1 MATETAGS
9 DMGLGLTVLFALVA
23 LVGAAAMFAAP
34 GQLNK
39 AWGFGLAMLAA
50 TLAVVAAQL
59 YA

>member
-1 MATETAGS
+1 MATETDES
-9 DMGLGLTVLFALVA
+9 DVGLGLTVLFALVA
-23 LVGAAAMFAAP
+23 LVGAGAMFAAP